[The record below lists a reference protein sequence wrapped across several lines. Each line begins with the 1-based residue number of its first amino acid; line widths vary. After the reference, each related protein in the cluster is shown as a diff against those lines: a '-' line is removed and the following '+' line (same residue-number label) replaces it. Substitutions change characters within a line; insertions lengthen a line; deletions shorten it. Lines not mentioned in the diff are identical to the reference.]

1 MKQVLASIA
10 LMLAAFTASAQIRV
24 STPNTELVLNAEEDS
39 ELTVVYFGN
48 HLSDIDLESL
58 RSAGVPGYE
67 VYPAYGFWTDAETA
81 LAVTHADGNLSTQ
94 LKIKSVTTWQ
104 EPTATITAVR
114 MKDIAYQF
122 YVTVFYRAYHDVDMI
137 ETWTEIENLEKKAVR
152 LTRFDSGSLPIR
164 YGNVWLTH
172 LTGAM
177 NNEGRLVQ
185 EPLERGMLV
194 LRNKDGVRNSHTEH
208 AEVMF
213 SLDGKP
219 QEHTGQVIG
228 AALCYSGNYEI
239 RVHTRETDY
248 HEFYAGINPDNSSYI
263 LEHKEVFKTPVLA
276 LTYSDEGHGG
286 ASRNFHRW
294 ARKYKLANGMETRKI
309 LLNSWEGVGVHINEE
324 VMDQMMG
331 DIAYMGG
338 ELFVMDDGWFGDK
351 YPRNNDRQGLGDWVV
366 DKTKLPN
373 GVQGLIRNADK
384 HGITFG
390 LWIEPEMVNTISE
403 LYEKHPDWVIKSL
416 HHDTLKG
423 RGGTQLIL
431 DLSNPKVQDF
441 IFEVVDRIMTENPDL
456 DYIKWD
462 ANMTVMNHGSQYLP
476 SDKQSHLFIEYH
488 RGLINVCERIR
499 AKYPKLTMQSCATG
513 GGRANYGLM
522 PYFDEFWVSD
532 NSDALQRIHIQ
543 WGTSYFFPANAMAA
557 HISAVP
563 NWILDRTTSLKYRID
578 VAMSGRLGMEVQ
590 PKHMTEDEKDFC
602 RKAIEDYKMI
612 RPVVQLGDLYRLI
625 SPYEGHNMASLMYVA
640 EDKSEA
646 AFFWWKTE
654 LLWEDHI
661 PRMKM
666 AGLDPDKKYRITE
679 LNRVDRDPLSYEG
692 KVFTGKFLM
701 EHGIEM
707 PSKHWVDSELH
718 RSDWTSR
725 VLHLIAE

>member
-1 MKQVLASIA
+1 MT
-10 LMLAAFTASAQIRV
+10 LAAFAASAQIRV
-24 STPNTELVLNAEEDS
+24 STPNTELILNADEGS
-39 ELTVVYFGN
+39 ELTVLYFGN

-58 RSAGVPGYE
+58 TSAGVPDYKA
-67 VYPAYGFWTDAETA
+67 YPAYGNWTELETA

-94 LKIKSVTTWQ
+94 LKIDSVTTWQ
-104 EPTATITAVR
+104 EPTATVTAIR
-114 MKDIAYQF
+114 MKDTAYQF
-122 YVTVFYRAYHDVDMI
+122 YVSVFYRAYHDVDMI
-137 ETWTEIENLEKKAVR
+137 ETWTEIENQEKKAVR

-164 YGNVWLTH
+164 YGDVWMTH
-172 LTGAM
+172 LTGSS
-177 NNEGRLVQ
+177 NNESRLVQ

-194 LRNKDGVRNSHTEH
+194 LRNKDGVRNSHTAH

-219 QEHTGQVIG
+219 QENTGEVIG

-248 HEFYAGINPDNSSYI
+248 HEFYAGINPDNSSYL
-263 LEHKEVFKTPVLA
+263 LEPKEIFKTPELA
-276 LTYSDEGHGG
+276 LTYSDEGHSG

-294 ARKYKLANGMETRKI
+294 ARKYKLANGMEIRKI

-331 DIAYMGG
+331 DIASMGG
-338 ELFVMDDGWFGDK
+338 ELFVMDDGWFGNK
-351 YPRNNDRQGLGDWVV
+351 YPRNNDKQGLGDWVV

-373 GVQGLIRNADK
+373 GIQGLIRNADK

-416 HHDTLKG
+416 HHETILG
-423 RGGTQLIL
+423 RGGTQMIL

-441 IFEVVDRIMTENPDL
+441 IFEVVDNIMTENPGL

-462 ANMTVMNHGSQYLP
+462 ANMTVFNHGSQYLP
-476 SDKQSHLFIEYH
+476 ANKQSHLFIEYH

-499 AKYPKLTMQSCATG
+499 AKYPKLTMQSCASG

-522 PYFDEFWVSD
+522 PYFDEYWVSD
-532 NSDALQRIHIQ
+532 NSDAFQRLHIQ
-543 WGTSYFFPANAMAA
+543 WGASYFFPANTMAA
-557 HISAVP
+557 HISGVP
-563 NWILDRTTSLKYRID
+563 NWLVDRTTSLKYRLD

-590 PKHMTEDEKDFC
+590 PKHMTEEEKDFC
-602 RKAIEDYKMI
+602 RKAIAEYKKI
-612 RPVVQLGDLYRLI
+612 RPVVQLGDLYRLV

-646 AFFWWKTE
+646 AFFWWKTL
-654 LLWEDHI
+654 LLWEDHM

-666 AGLDPDKKYRITE
+666 AGLDPDKKYRIHE
-679 LNRVDRDPLSYEG
+679 LNRVDDDPMDFEG

-701 EHGIEM
+701 EHGIDM
-707 PSKHWVDSELH
+707 PLKHWVSSDFH
-718 RSDWTSR
+718 CSDWTSR

>member
-1 MKQVLASIA
+1 M
-10 LMLAAFTASAQIRV
+10 MLAALTSSAQIRLK
-24 STPNTELVLNAEEDS
+24 TPNTEMVLEAYKGKNLEI
-39 ELTVVYFGN
+39 LYFGN
-48 HLSDIDLESL
+48 HISDIDLESIW
-58 RSAGVPGYE
+58 SAGIPGYDA
-67 VYPAYGFWTDAETA
+67 YPAYGIWPDMETA
-81 LAVTHADGNLSTQ
+81 LEVTHADGNLSTQ
-94 LKIKSVTTWQ
+94 LKVESVSTTQ
-104 EPTATITAVR
+104 EPTATVTAIR
-114 MKDIAYQF
+114 LKDTAYPF
-122 YVTVFYRAYHDVDMI
+122 YVTVYYRAYNDVDMI
-137 ETWTEIENLEKKAVR
+137 ETWTEIENQEKKPVR
-152 LTRFDSGSLPIR
+152 LTRFDSGTLPIR

-172 LTGAM
+172 LTGSA

-185 EPLERGMLV
+185 ERLDPGMLV
-194 LRNKDGVRNSHTEH
+194 IRNKDGIRNSHTDH

-219 QEHTGQVIG
+219 QEHAGQVIG

-239 RVHTRETDY
+239 RIHTRGRNY
-248 HEFYAGINPDNSSYI
+248 HEFLAGISPDNSAYI
-263 LEHKEVFKTPVLA
+263 LEPKEIFETPVLA
-276 LTYSDEGHGG
+276 MTYSDEGHGG

-373 GVQGLIRNADK
+373 GIQGLIRNADK

-403 LYEKHPDWVIKSL
+403 LYEKHPDWVITSL
-416 HHDTLKG
+416 KHEVLHG
-423 RGGTQLIL
+423 RGGTQMIL

-441 IFEVVDRIMTENPDL
+441 IFEVVDNIMTENPDL

-462 ANMTVMNHGSQYLP
+462 ANMTVLNHGSQYLP
-476 SDKQSHLFIEYH
+476 KDRQSHVFIEYH
-488 RGLINVCERIR
+488 KGLINVCERIR

-543 WGTSYFFPANAMAA
+543 WGTSYFYPANAMAA

-590 PKHMTEDEKDFC
+590 PKHMSEEEKAFC
-602 RKAIEDYKMI
+602 RKAIADYKTI
-612 RPVVQLGDLYRLI
+612 RPIVQLGDLYRLV
-625 SPYEGHNMASLMYVA
+625 SPYEGHNMASLMYVT

-654 LLWEDHI
+654 LLWEDLI
-661 PRMKM
+661 PRMRM
-666 AGLDPDKKYRITE
+666 AGLDPEKKYRIKE
-679 LNRVDRDPLSYEG
+679 LNRVDRDPLAYEG
-692 KVFTGKFLM
+692 KVYTGKFLM

-725 VLHLIAE
+725 VLHLMAE

>member
-1 MKQVLASIA
+1 MKKSIISI
-10 LMLAAFTASAQIRV
+10 LMMLAALTSSAQIRLK
-24 STPNTELVLNAEEDS
+24 TPNTEMVLEAYKGKNLEI
-39 ELTVVYFGN
+39 LYFGN
-48 HLSDIDLESL
+48 HISDIDLESIW
-58 RSAGVPGYE
+58 SAGIPGYDA
-67 VYPAYGFWTDAETA
+67 YPAYGIWPDMETA
-81 LAVTHADGNLSTQ
+81 LEVTHADGNLSTQ
-94 LKIKSVTTWQ
+94 LKVESVSTTQ
-104 EPTATITAVR
+104 EPTATVTAIR
-114 MKDIAYQF
+114 LKDTAYPF
-122 YVTVFYRAYHDVDMI
+122 YVTVYYRAYNDVDMI
-137 ETWTEIENLEKKAVR
+137 ETWTEIENQEKKPVR
-152 LTRFDSGSLPIR
+152 LTRFDSGTLPIR

-172 LTGAM
+172 LTGSA

-185 EPLERGMLV
+185 ERLDPGMLV
-194 LRNKDGVRNSHTEH
+194 IRNKDGIRNSHTDH

-219 QEHTGQVIG
+219 QEHAGQVIG

-239 RVHTRETDY
+239 RIHTRGRNY
-248 HEFYAGINPDNSSYI
+248 HEFLAGISPDNSAYI
-263 LEHKEVFKTPVLA
+263 LEPKEIFETPVLA
-276 LTYSDEGHGG
+276 MTYSDEGHGG

-373 GVQGLIRNADK
+373 GIQGLIRNADK

-403 LYEKHPDWVIKSL
+403 LYEKHPDWVITSL
-416 HHDTLKG
+416 KHEVLHG
-423 RGGTQLIL
+423 RGGTQMIL

-441 IFEVVDRIMTENPDL
+441 IFEVVDNIMTENPDL

-462 ANMTVMNHGSQYLP
+462 ANMTVLNHGSQYLP
-476 SDKQSHLFIEYH
+476 KDRQSHVFIEYH
-488 RGLINVCERIR
+488 KGLINVCERIR

-543 WGTSYFFPANAMAA
+543 WGTSYFYPANAMAA

-590 PKHMTEDEKDFC
+590 PKHMSEEEKAFC
-602 RKAIEDYKMI
+602 RKAIADYKTI
-612 RPVVQLGDLYRLI
+612 RPIVQLGDLYRLV
-625 SPYEGHNMASLMYVA
+625 SPYEGHNMASLMYVT

-654 LLWEDHI
+654 LLWEDLI
-661 PRMKM
+661 PRMRM
-666 AGLDPDKKYRITE
+666 AGLDPEKKYRIKE
-679 LNRVDRDPLSYEG
+679 LNRVDRDPLAYEG
-692 KVFTGKFLM
+692 KVYTGKFLM

-725 VLHLIAE
+725 VLHLMAE

>member
-1 MKQVLASIA
+1 MLM
-10 LMLAAFTASAQIRV
+10 MLAAFAASAQIRIK
-24 STPNTELVLNAEEDS
+24 TPNTELIVEAHKGKNLEI
-39 ELTVVYFGN
+39 LYFGN
-48 HLSDIDLESL
+48 HISDIDLESIW
-58 RSAGVPGYE
+58 SAGIPGYDAYP
-67 VYPAYGFWTDAETA
+67 VYGIWPDMETA
-81 LAVTHADGNLSTQ
+81 LEVTHADGNLSTQ
-94 LKIKSVTTWQ
+94 VKVESVSTTQ
-104 EPTATITAVR
+104 EPTATVTAIR
-114 MKDIAYQF
+114 MKDTAYPF
-122 YVTVFYRAYHDVDMI
+122 YVTVYYRAYHDVDMI
-137 ETWTEIENLEKKAVR
+137 ETWTEIENQEKKPVR
-152 LTRFDSGSLPIR
+152 LTRFDSGTLPIR
-164 YGNVWLTH
+164 YGNVWITH
-172 LTGAM
+172 LTGSA
-177 NNEGRLVQ
+177 NNEARLVQ
-185 EPLERGMLV
+185 EPLDPGMMV
-194 LRNKDGVRNSHTEH
+194 IRNKDGVRNSHTDH

-239 RVHTRETDY
+239 RIHTRGRNY
-248 HEFYAGINPDNSSYI
+248 HEFLAGICPDNSAYI
-263 LEHKEVFKTPVLA
+263 LEPKEIFETPVLA

-294 ARKYKLANGMETRKI
+294 ARRYKLANGMETRKI

-351 YPRNNDRQGLGDWVV
+351 YPRNNDWQGLGDWVV

-373 GVQGLIRNADK
+373 GIQGLVRNADR

-390 LWIEPEMVNTISE
+390 LWIEPEMVNTVSE
-403 LYEKHPDWVIKSL
+403 LYEKHPDWVITSL
-416 HHDTLKG
+416 NHEVLHG
-423 RGGTQLIL
+423 RGGTQMIL
-431 DLSNPKVQDF
+431 DLCNPEVQDF
-441 IFEVVDRIMTENPDL
+441 IFEVVDNIMTENPGL

-462 ANMTVMNHGSQYLP
+462 ANMTVLNHGSQYLP
-476 SDKQSHLFIEYH
+476 KDKQSHLFIDYH
-488 RGLINVCERIR
+488 KGLINVCERIR

-543 WGTSYFFPANAMAA
+543 WGTSYFYPANAMAA

-590 PKHMTEDEKDFC
+590 PKHMSEEEKDFC
-602 RKAIEDYKMI
+602 RKAIADYKTI
-612 RPVVQLGDLYRLI
+612 RPVVQLGDLYRLV
-625 SPYEGHNMASLMYVA
+625 SPYEGYNMASLMYVS

-654 LLWEDHI
+654 LLWDDLI

-666 AGLDPDKKYRITE
+666 AGLDPEKKYRIKE
-679 LNRVDRDPLSYEG
+679 LNRVDTNPLLYEG

-707 PSKHWVDSELH
+707 PGKCWSYISEIH
-718 RSDWTSR
+718 RSDWNSR
-725 VLHLIAE
+725 VLHLVAE